1 MKIWWLKSLAGGMTD
16 VLGKW
21 SQRRIRH
28 PAMRLHRLNER
39 EESHLIP
46 LSGIK
51 PRILTLSLWQIELNS
66 FDILSQKPHLKTLKR
81 RPDLPLAQH
90 ACWHWLSDW
99 WQMETVRDRVMMLI
113 IQDRGGKNIFAWSI
127 TSSAVLL
134 PAKKRERSSFFQTWS
149 KASIKTLWCK
159 L

>member
-28 PAMRLHRLNER
+28 PAMRLDRLNER
-39 EESHLIP
+39 EESHTNWIEQFWHFVPETASQNSEKASRLAFG
-46 LSGIK
+46 STCM
-51 PRILTLSLWQIELNS
+51 LTLTERLMTDGNS
-66 FDILSQKPHLKTLKR
+66 QGSGHDANNTRQR
-81 RPDLPLAQH
+81 R
-90 ACWHWLSDW
+90 
-99 WQMETVRDRVMMLI
+99 
-113 IQDRGGKNIFAWSI
+113 KNIFAWSI

-134 PAKKRERSSFFQTWS
+134 PAKDLSAKKRERSSFFQTWS
-149 KASIKTLWCK
+149 KASVKTLWCK